1 MPRPVY
7 TAASASAAAGLARW
21 CRPMQDHAEVLRVNV
36 KQQQRQTCR
45 SSGVRGRRR
54 SPTERVAR
62 SPAFSQAAPAPSAAR
77 TSAGV
82 EGSAA
87 GRVASCEDESLMC
100 HAHARERT
108 RGGEQRAKNSRVKRW
123 ATHVSASCHGYG
135 RQCAPVPITE
145 LSQLDLC
152 IVSVF
157 FFFFFPTAFC
167 VHVQY
172 CLLLK

>member
-1 MPRPVY
+1 MKSVAVNLPSPASEEGVPAIPGVPNNEAVAKRRHQQPTRWEATKLHYRGNDVGQLRSAE
-7 TAASASAAAGLARW
+7 AASASAAAGLARW

-108 RGGEQRAKNSRVKRW
+108 REANNARRTRG
-123 ATHVSASCHGYG
+123 
-135 RQCAPVPITE
+135 
-145 LSQLDLC
+145 
-152 IVSVF
+152 
-157 FFFFFPTAFC
+157 
-167 VHVQY
+167 
-172 CLLLK
+172 